1 MSVLANW
8 IKEFGLPS
16 QGVVHVGAHQAQ
28 EASDYSENF
37 LEPVFWI
44 EAIPSLALRAKEQLQ
59 DFPLQSVVEAA
70 LWSRSGM
77 KMNFNVSSNDGG
89 SSSFFDFHLH
99 KASYPEVAT
108 TSVIELETKTLSEV
122 LGNRMVENCSF
133 GYLVLDVQGAELE
146 VLQGGS
152 EVLNHFIAIVAEVSL
167 RELYKGAPL
176 FADLT
181 EWLNSNRF
189 QLIACNVSSE
199 TGWGD
204 ALFVRVDQV
213 ASFGLSILK
222 FNEISHWKK
231 LTFPTFVR
239 IILIKL
245 GLNPKYFSKSF
256 LFGRKQ

>member
-8 IKEFGLPS
+8 IKEFDLPA

-37 LEPVFWI
+37 LEPVIWI
-44 EAIPSLALRAKEQLQ
+44 EAIPSLALRAKENLQ

-70 LWSRSGM
+70 LWSKSGM

-108 TSVIELETKTLSEV
+108 TSVIELETNTLSEI
-122 LGNRMVENCSF
+122 LENRMVENCSF

-146 VLQGGS
+146 VLRGGS
-152 EVLNHFIAIVAEVSL
+152 EVLKDFIAIVAEVSL
-167 RELYKGAPL
+167 RDLYKGAPL
-176 FADLT
+176 FAELT
-181 EWLNSNRF
+181 EWLNASQF
-189 QLIACNVSSE
+189 QLIACDVSSE

-204 ALFVRVDQV
+204 ALFVRVDHV
-213 ASFGLSILK
+213 ERFGLSILK
-222 FNEISHWKK
+222 LNEISYRRK

-239 IILIKL
+239 IVLVKL
-245 GLNPKYFSKSF
+245 GMSPKYFSKSF
-256 LFGRKQ
+256 LFGSKQ